1 MFPADRS
8 ARSFPFGSL
17 VLCALLALLSC
28 TTDETPNAPVPFTEG
43 RVYEGLGV
51 YKNVLLAG
59 GNRYFAYGDTLPI
72 TLGGI
77 DVPSRCL
84 LEDFRMGGRDVVADF
99 GSDTASGDGGSVG
112 FRESDSAFFFM
123 FEFVLG
129 GALDQSCAL
138 LEAPF
143 DTSFSL
149 LLTAQWP
156 VRKLVV
162 LGWNDLTS
170 VTSGGVTTW
179 YPRSASPK
187 DSVWLRYGR
196 SAPDTLKFS
205 VDSLRNL
212 KGPSD
217 AKLVRVPGST
227 TSYSGILRF
236 REQLCSGTAS
246 SCASE
251 KDTVYRKISGARD
264 TIYKLVRGG
273 DYVLV
278 EDPGDD
284 ERIWGR
290 AWRVL
295 RGKDT
300 ALVLERSA
308 ADSVVLASLYY
319 VLRGGDT
326 LLSADTVSG
335 TFPIDTVVRT
345 VEPDTVEIVE
355 RTSCL
360 GGRNW
365 CSSDSLYERTKSV
378 SSDTGTVVAVSWRSA
393 LVEKVPACARLNRF
407 AVASFSEPGNSEK
420 RFVRSTFPKFLRE
433 IFTLDSSKEDCAAG
447 QEEHWGWILPA
458 GTRVLGEDTLRAW
471 WEGREP

>member
-1 MFPADRS
+1 MSRAERS
-8 ARSFPFGSL
+8 PLLAIL
-17 VLCALLALLSC
+17 ACALSALLSC
-28 TTDETPNAPVPFTEG
+28 TTDETPNAPVPFSG
-43 RVYEGLGV
+43 DRVYEGLGV

-59 GNRYFAYGDTLPI
+59 GNRYLAYGDTLPI

-84 LEDFRMGGRDVVADF
+84 LEDFRMGGSDVVADF
-99 GSDTASGDGGSVG
+99 GSDSASGGGSVG

-129 GALDQSCAL
+129 GTLDQSCAL

-149 LLTAQWP
+149 LTTAQWP

-170 VTSGGVTTW
+170 VTNGGVTTW
-179 YPRSASPK
+179 YPRTASPK
-187 DSVWLRYGR
+187 DSVWLRYGK
-196 SAPDTLKFS
+196 SGTDTLKFS

-212 KGPSD
+212 EGPKE

-227 TSYSGILRF
+227 TSHSGILRF

-246 SCASE
+246 TCASE

-360 GGRNW
+360 GGRSW
-365 CSSDSLYERTKSV
+365 CASDSLYERTKSV

-393 LVEKVPACARLNRF
+393 LVEKVPECARLNRF
-407 AVASFSEPGNSEK
+407 AVASFSEPGSSER
-420 RFVRSTFPKFLRE
+420 RFVRATSPKFARE
-433 IFTLDSSKEDCAAG
+433 IFTLDSAKEDCAAG
-447 QEEHWGWILPA
+447 QEEYWGWLLPA
-458 GTRVLGEDTLRAW
+458 GTRVFGEDTLRAW
-471 WEGREP
+471 WEGE

>member
-1 MFPADRS
+1 MSPAER
-8 ARSFPFGSL
+8 P
-17 VLCALLALLSC
+17 ALRAFLLGALAALLSC
-28 TTDETPNAPVPFTEG
+28 TTDETPNAPVPFSG
-43 RVYEGLGV
+43 DRVYEGLGV
-51 YKNVLLAG
+51 YRNVVLNG
-59 GNRYFAYGDTLPI
+59 GSRYLAYGDTLPVAI
-72 TLGGI
+72 GGI
-77 DVPSRCL
+77 DVPSRCI

-99 GSDTASGDGGSVG
+99 GSDSAAAGDGGSVG

-129 GALDQSCAL
+129 GTLDQSCAL

-149 LLTAQWP
+149 LTTAQWP

-170 VTSGGVTTW
+170 VTNGGVTTW
-179 YPRSASPK
+179 YPRTASPK
-187 DSVWLRYGR
+187 DSVWLRYGK
-196 SAPDTLKFS
+196 SGTDTLKFS

-212 KGPSD
+212 EGPKE

-227 TSYSGILRF
+227 TSHSGILRF

-246 SCASE
+246 TCASE

-360 GGRNW
+360 GGRSW
-365 CSSDSLYERTKSV
+365 CASDSLYERTKSV
-378 SSDTGTVVAVSWRSA
+378 SSDTGTVVSVSWRSA
-393 LVEKVPACARLNRF
+393 LVEKVPECARMSRF
-407 AVASFSEPGNSEK
+407 AVASFSEPGSSER
-420 RFVRSTFPKFLRE
+420 RFVRSTTPKFLRE
-433 IFTLDSSKEDCAAG
+433 IFTLDSAKEDCAAG
-447 QEEHWGWILPA
+447 QEEYWGWLLPA
-458 GTRVLGEDTLRAW
+458 GTRVFGEDTLRAW
-471 WEGREP
+471 WEGE